1 MDLKSLQLT
10 EVQNCS
16 HKVASN
22 SNVATALKPDTGE
35 LQSRFLSTVDF
46 TEPLSFLNHFNF
58 LFAYN
63 KRRKE
68 KLWHGPVIRC
78 DFSFAQHY
86 WICWRAINALSEY
99 LTYLLAIYLLR

>member
-1 MDLKSLQLT
+1 VDLKSLQLT

-68 KLWHGPVIRC
+68 TNNEQITGIQQTVSKGKKTI
-78 DFSFAQHY
+78 FAV
-86 WICWRAINALSEY
+86 
-99 LTYLLAIYLLR
+99 

>member
-10 EVQNCS
+10 DIQNCS

-46 TEPLSFLNHFNF
+46 TEPLSFLNHLNF

-68 KLWHGPVIRC
+68 TNNEQITGIQQTVSKGKKTNICSLIMTSH
-78 DFSFAQHY
+78 SF
-86 WICWRAINALSEY
+86 ICLVAR
-99 LTYLLAIYLLR
+99 

>member
-16 HKVASN
+16 NKVASN

-46 TEPLSFLNHFNF
+46 IEPLSFLNCFNF

-63 KRRKE
+63 KTRKE
-68 KLWHGPVIRC
+68 TNDAKITGIQQTVSKGKKPIFGV
-78 DFSFAQHY
+78 
-86 WICWRAINALSEY
+86 
-99 LTYLLAIYLLR
+99 

>member
-1 MDLKSLQLT
+1 MDLKSLQVT

-46 TEPLSFLNHFNF
+46 VEPLSFLNCFNF
-58 LFAYN
+58 LFVYN
-63 KRRKE
+63 KRRNETSNEKITGIQQTVSKE
-68 KLWHGPVIRC
+68 KKNN
-78 DFSFAQHY
+78 
-86 WICWRAINALSEY
+86 ICSLIVTSRLFLCLVA
-99 LTYLLAIYLLR
+99 R